1 MVSYWTAFAMRVLWV
16 VLTVMVPFWVNVPVL
31 VFLRSVE
38 ILNFMIL
45 MRIDKGHWPR
55 SLLWHGWLPL
65 LSGTNDAFPWAE
77 SAAQGAKHFLEQVL
91 GAYSSRLVF
100 DWGLPDDIA
109 LQICEHPNVW
119 TDGSFVLDEVCF
131 LLRFWVIFSPSW
143 A

>member
-1 MVSYWTAFAMRVLWV
+1 M
-16 VLTVMVPFWVNVPVL
+16 NVPVL
-31 VFLRSVE
+31 LLLRSVK

-65 LSGTNDAFPWAE
+65 LSGTNDAFPLAE

-100 DWGLPDDIA
+100 DWGLPDGFDAADIA

-119 TDGSFVLDEVCF
+119 TDASLVLDEVCF
-131 LLRFWVIFSPSW
+131 LFRFWVIFSPSL